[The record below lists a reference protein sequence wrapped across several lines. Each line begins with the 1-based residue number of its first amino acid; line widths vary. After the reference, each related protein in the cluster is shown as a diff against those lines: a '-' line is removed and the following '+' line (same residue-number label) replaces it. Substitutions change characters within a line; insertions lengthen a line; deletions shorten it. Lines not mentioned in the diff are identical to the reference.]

1 MDSSLKKSLLW
12 PGDVR
17 MNPLFIHSAPS
28 MVLAVCPKHAR
39 QSVTAIAASDNS
51 STSLGVHF
59 LLCLANNSQLRRIF
73 GGFSRQVYV
82 WFIGLG

>member
-28 MVLAVCPKHAR
+28 VVPAVCPKHAR
-39 QSVTAIAASDNS
+39 QSVTAIAAPDIS
-51 STSLGVHF
+51 STSPGRHF
-59 LLCLANNSQLRRIF
+59 LLRLANNSQLRGIF
-73 GGFSRQVYV
+73 GGFSRQVHV